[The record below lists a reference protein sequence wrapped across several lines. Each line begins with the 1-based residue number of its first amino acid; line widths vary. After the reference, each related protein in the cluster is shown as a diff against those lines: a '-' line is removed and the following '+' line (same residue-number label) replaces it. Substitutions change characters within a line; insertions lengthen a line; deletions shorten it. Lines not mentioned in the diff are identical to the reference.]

1 MQNLKMEISIVFQR
15 FFKNKK
21 RIPLNRYIIQM
32 SQRNQLQQNTIQRFP
47 LVFKILRDGSRN
59 FGSGVGQKNRKSIS
73 GAMRPT
79 SQDWIL
85 KFWWVCSVVLLLNIR
100 YS

>member
-1 MQNLKMEISIVFQR
+1 M
-15 FFKNKK
+15 
-21 RIPLNRYIIQM
+21 IQM
-32 SQRNQLQQNTIQRFP
+32 SQRNQLQQNTIQRFL

-85 KFWWVCSVVLLLNIR
+85 KIHFDLSRVGSDVHLLIFSPYFPVYQDFHCSNMFIV
-100 YS
+100 